1 MPDPVTPPTP
11 AAPAAPAAPAPVS
24 APVSAP
30 AVAPP
35 AYQAPSY
42 QAPAYQP
49 PPAYQPAY
57 QPTSVAD
64 QVLSAFEQLETQE
77 TSPRATSAEG
87 GRPVEPAMPIDPN
100 PPVQVI
106 GGDATVTPKRGGWWR
121 RR

>member
-1 MPDPVTPPTP
+1 M
-11 AAPAAPAAPAPVS
+11 S

-30 AVAPP
+30 IIAPP
-35 AYQAPSY
+35 AY

-77 TSPRATSAEG
+77 TSPRAVSAEG
-87 GRPVEPAMPIDPN
+87 GRPVEPAIPIDPN

-106 GGDATVTPKRGGWWR
+106 GGDATVTTKRGGWWR